1 LPLSGLAGNNP
12 ASCRAKNTPTP
23 HLFMAATELY
33 KIISVSGLPIL
44 VFLLGSIP
52 WGLVIAR
59 GFTAIDIRKQG
70 SRNIGATNV
79 ARLAGIPLGLLTLV
93 LDMFKGSV
101 SVYLAMILIGT
112 EWGWGEGY
120 ISFVALAVFL
130 GHLFPVYTKF
140 KNGGKGVA
148 TALGCFLIISPGAS
162 AIIIVIF
169 FLSLWAGKRVS
180 VGSLIASAALPAVV
194 WLVTDSIAFSVCA
207 LTLAVLIYI
216 RHQDNIKRLLSGTEP
231 PFRPKPPR

>member
-1 LPLSGLAGNNP
+1 M
-12 ASCRAKNTPTP
+12 T
-23 HLFMAATELY
+23 ATELH

-44 VFLLGSIP
+44 AFLLGSIP
-52 WGLVIAR
+52 WGLVIVR
-59 GFTAIDIRKQG
+59 RFTAIDIRKQG
-70 SRNIGATNV
+70 SGNIGATNV
-79 ARLAGIPLGLLTLV
+79 GRLAGIPLGLLTMA

-112 EWGWGEGY
+112 EWVGSEGY
-120 ISFVALAVFL
+120 ISFIALAAFL
-130 GHLFPVYTKF
+130 GHLYPVYMKF
-140 KNGGKGVA
+140 NNGGKGVA
-148 TALGCFLIISPGAS
+148 TALGCFFIISPGAS

-169 FLSLWAGKRVS
+169 FLTAWTSKRVS
-180 VGSLIASAALPAVV
+180 VGSLIASAALPAAV

-207 LTLAVLIYI
+207 LTVAVLIYV